1 MTRAAASSQSIRTAA
16 QAVAAARTLV
26 VKLGS
31 ALVTGEGVAA
41 RLAGIAEDLAHLRA
55 EGRRVV
61 VVSSGAVALGRRRLG
76 LKRGGRLD
84 EKQAAA
90 AVGQPALMRA
100 WDAALSPHGVMP
112 AQVLLTRD
120 DTERR
125 RGWLNARATME
136 ALLNLGALPIVNEN
150 DTVATEEIRYG
161 DNDRLAARTAQM
173 IKAEALVLLSDIDGL
188 YDADPRNNPSA
199 RHLPLVEALTP
210 QIFAMAAGANT
221 AANVGTGGMATK
233 LQAAEIARAAGCA
246 TIIALGAVDH
256 PLRSV
261 LDGARATLIAAGASP
276 VTAYKQ
282 WIAGHLAP
290 KGDLVADAGAV
301 AALARGKSLLPS
313 GVVAVKGGF
322 RKGDCVRVID
332 SEGAVAAL
340 GLVTYD
346 AAEVERLLGR
356 RSHEFEAILGYAGS
370 AELIHADDL
379 VRTAGAKS
387 DD

>member
-1 MTRAAASSQSIRTAA
+1 MAS
-16 QAVAAARTLV
+16 ARTLV

-31 ALVTGEGVAA
+31 ALVTGDGAAA
-41 RLAGIAEDLAHLRA
+41 RLSGIAQDLAALRA

-61 VVSSGAVALGRRRLG
+61 LVSSGAVALGRDRVG
-76 LKRGGRLD
+76 LKRRGGRLD

-100 WDAALSPHGVMP
+100 WEAALSAHGVTP

-125 RGWLNARATME
+125 RGWLNARATFE

-173 IKAEALVLLSDIDGL
+173 VRAEALVLLSDIDGL
-188 YDADPRNNPSA
+188 YDADPRGNPDGQ
-199 RHLPLVEALTP
+199 HIPVVEALTP
-210 QIFAMAAGANT
+210 QIMAMASGAN
-221 AANVGTGGMATK
+221 AAARVGTGGMATK

-246 TIIALGAVDH
+246 TIISLGTTPN
-256 PLRSV
+256 PLRAI
-261 LDGARATLIAAGASP
+261 LDGARATLIQTGASP
-276 VTAYKQ
+276 ATAYKQ

-290 KGDLVADAGAV
+290 KGALIADAGAV

-313 GVVAVKGGF
+313 GITAVEGDF
-322 RKGDCVRVID
+322 RKGDCVRVKD
-332 SEGAVAAL
+332 ADGRPVAV

-346 AAEVERLLGR
+346 AAEVERLCGR
-356 RSHEFEAILGYAGS
+356 QSGEIEAILGYDGRP
-370 AELIHADDL
+370 EIIHGDDL
-379 VRTAGAKS
+379 VRTGAGT
-387 DD
+387 